1 MQFRTERV
9 NALLQSALGG
19 ILRKYYRE
27 EATAITLSRVA
38 TSPDLRYAAVTVSL
52 LGDEAVQKKAW
63 RWLRRKKSE
72 LRRRLSQEVVLKFS
86 PELRFVIDDSQQ
98 RELRIASLLAEIAD
112 ENLVD
117 KDQIDGNFNP
127 NPPVNPTPQT

>member
-27 EATAITLSRVA
+27 EATPITLTRVA
-38 TSPDLRYAAVTVSL
+38 ASPDLRHAAVTVSL
-52 LGDEAVQKKAW
+52 LGDETARKKAW
-63 RWLRRKKSE
+63 HWLQQKKSE
-72 LRRRLSQEVVLKFS
+72 LRRRLSREVVLQFS

-98 RELRIASLLAEIAD
+98 RELRVASLLAEIAD
-112 ENLVD
+112 ED
-117 KDQIDGNFNP
+117 PADGNFS
-127 NPPVNPTPQT
+127 PPINSVPQTR